1 MADGALDD
9 QPELEPGVA
18 SPSSS
23 IICEDDLSCPR
34 PRYMLDGVFLG
45 DDATDDFGLDAYEPR
60 FFLPILDWID
70 QGVFSIE
77 LTFDD
82 ANVGQDFFY
91 FCHVSTKYIA
101 STPALAIRAHRC
113 TLCRSI
119 NSCRAASKC
128 WMRLGHLSSQR
139 ILPRFLTNTTNQA
152 SLIERVTLLD

>member
-113 TLCRSI
+113 TIPYVDPSIHVGPHQSVGCDWGTSHRSEF
-119 NSCRAASKC
+119 SRDS
-128 WMRLGHLSSQR
+128 LR
-139 ILPRFLTNTTNQA
+139 IRRTR
-152 SLIERVTLLD
+152 RV